1 MSAYDRLLSQID
13 SFIRKFYK
21 NQIVKGL
28 LLFLGIFVFSFVLVI
43 SLEFIGRFNSWVRGV
58 LFFTFLIGN
67 AIVLYKYIFI
77 PILRLNSFGERIDR
91 YQASDII
98 GKYFPTI
105 SDRLLNTLQLNDQ
118 MDQNSADFELLNA
131 SVQQRSSSMGTI
143 PFSDSINI
151 GENKKYL
158 SWVLPILLIFIAIG
172 IFKPGVISQGTER
185 VVNFSEEFKVPP
197 PFRFNLIPI
206 SKEIEEGD
214 NYSFTLELVG
224 DDLPNKVFI
233 DSDRGRFL
241 LSKVSKNS
249 YKGSIT
255 QVRKDLQ
262 FHFDANDFKSDEFS
276 VKVLSKT
283 AINRIEAELIYP
295 SYLGID
301 NETIDNAGDLT
312 IYEGTQVKWNIST
325 KNTKQVDFQINNKI
339 SSFKSTGFSFSSVF
353 SENSQGLIA
362 LYNFATPKIDSSFF
376 QIDVIKDAFPTIIVE
391 EIKDSLKD
399 GLRYFSGSV
408 SDDYGLS
415 SLLFIYTITDD
426 KGISRTEKINV
437 NQVSGTES
445 PFDFAVDFRREKLNL
460 NDRISYYF
468 LVFDNDGVNG
478 AKKTKSRIFNYQLP
492 SLTELNE
499 LREENRSET
508 RENMIDLMKQAD
520 QFKKD
525 LDRLR
530 KEAMDSK
537 ESSWQKQQQIN
548 QLKEEQKSLI
558 ENLQKMQE
566 NMQQNLEE
574 KDQLSEMDKEIL
586 EQQEL
591 INNLLE
597 ELMDDELKDLLDEL
611 EKLMQEQNK
620 DKMDE
625 KFDEL
630 EMSSE
635 DMKKQLDRTMEM
647 LKKLQVNEKID
658 EIENEL
664 KALADEQRKLEN
676 KTKDKKDINDV
687 DVKKQEDINKK
698 FEDIKKDMDDLD
710 SLNNDLN
717 HPLDLDK
724 QEEKQEDIENEL
736 NDSKDKLEKNKGKKA
751 SESQQGAAEKMDE
764 MAAELDSQQ
773 QQSNQQQQSEDIE
786 LLRSILENLLQ
797 LSFSQENNMTELSH
811 LQENDP
817 AYRRESRTQRNIID
831 DTKVVRDSLYA
842 LAERQ
847 PMIASFIDDELNKI
861 QANHSLIVE
870 DMDERRRKELQ
881 IHQQYVMTSFNNLA
895 LMLDESLQQ
904 MQSQMKSMKEGAGNC
919 SKPGGKGKPKAG
931 NKPSLGDMKQMLKE
945 QLDAMKKG
953 PNKGGKKPGD
963 KDGKG
968 EGKGKKPGQGQ
979 GQMGMGNKQISKMA
993 AQQSMMRQRLEEL
1006 RNELNKDG
1014 KGSGDKLNPLIKELK
1029 QQEKDLINK
1038 RTGSEMIERQQRIL
1052 TRLLES
1058 EEALNERGLDEKR
1071 ESKSGNN
1078 ENNSNQI
1085 QFKEYNKNKLKQ
1097 IELLR
1102 SIDPSYKK
1110 YYKDKANEYFNRVL

>member
-43 SLEFIGRFNSWVRGV
+43 SLEFIGRFNSWVRGI
-58 LFFTFLIGN
+58 LFFSFLIVNG
-67 AIVLYKYIFI
+67 IVLYKYIFI
-77 PILRLNSFGERIDR
+77 PVLRLNSFGDRIDR

-98 GKYFPTI
+98 GKYFPSI
-105 SDRLLNTLQLNDQ
+105 SDRLLNTLQLKDQ

-151 GENKKYL
+151 GENRKYL
-158 SWVLPILLIFIAIG
+158 SWVLPILMVFIAIG

-185 VVNFSEEFKVPP
+185 VVNFSNEFKIPP
-197 PFRFNLIPI
+197 PFQFNLIPVA
-206 SKEIEEGD
+206 KEVEEGD

-224 DDLPNKVFI
+224 DDLPKKVFI
-233 DSDRGRFL
+233 ESDRGRFL

-249 YKGSIT
+249 FKGSIP
-255 QVRKDLQ
+255 QVRKNLA
-262 FHFDANDFKSDEFS
+262 FHFEANDFKSEVFH
-276 VKVLSKT
+276 VNVLSKT
-283 AINRIEAELIYP
+283 AINRIQAELIYP

-312 IYEGTQVKWNIST
+312 IFEGTQVKWNIST
-325 KNTKQVDFQINNKI
+325 KNTKLVDFQVNNKV
-339 SSFKSTGFSFSSVF
+339 SSFKSTGFSISNVF
-353 SENSQGLIA
+353 LDNAQGLIA
-362 LYNFATPKIDSSFF
+362 LHNSSSSKVDTSFF
-376 QIDVIKDAFPTIIVE
+376 QIDVIKDAYPKIVVE
-391 EIKDSLKD
+391 EVKDSIKD
-399 GLRYFSGSV
+399 GLRYFSGSI

-415 SLLFIYTITDD
+415 SLFFIYTITDE
-426 KGISRTEKINV
+426 KGISRSEKINV
-437 NQVSGTES
+437 SKVSGTEL
-445 PFDFAVDFRREKLNL
+445 PFDFAVDFRREKLKL
-460 NDRISYYF
+460 NDRITYYF

-478 AKKTKSRIFNYQLP
+478 AKKTKSRVFNYQLP
-492 SLTELNE
+492 SLSELNE

-508 RENMIDLMKQAD
+508 RDNMIDLMKQAD

-525 LDRLR
+525 LERLR

-566 NMQQNLEE
+566 NTQQSLED

-664 KALADEQRKLEN
+664 KELADEQRKLEN
-676 KTKDKKDINDV
+676 ETKGKKNISDN
-687 DVKKQEDINKK
+687 DVKKQDDINKK
-698 FEDIKKDMDDLD
+698 FEDIKNDMDILD

-717 HPLDLDK
+717 HPLDIDK
-724 QEEKQEDIENEL
+724 QENKQEDIDQEL
-736 NDSKDKLEKNKGKKA
+736 NDSKENLEKNKGKKA
-751 SESQQGAAEKMDE
+751 SENQQGAAEKMDE
-764 MAAELDSQQ
+764 MAAELDRQQQESAQQ
-773 QQSNQQQQSEDIE
+773 QQGEDIE
-786 LLRSILENLLQ
+786 LLRSILENLLN
-797 LSFSQENNMTELSH
+797 LSFSQESNMNELKH

-831 DTKVVRDSLYA
+831 DTKIVRDSLYA

-861 QANHSLIVE
+861 QTNHSLIIE

-904 MQSQMKSMKEGAGNC
+904 MQAQMKGMKKGEGNC

-953 PNKGGKKPGD
+953 SNKGGKKPGD
-963 KDGKG
+963 KEGKG
-968 EGKGKKPGQGQ
+968 QGKKPGQGQ

-993 AQQSMMRQRLEEL
+993 AQQSMMRKRLEEL

-1014 KGSGDKLNPLIKELK
+1014 KGSGNKLNPLIKELE

-1058 EEALNERGLDEKR
+1058 EKALNERGLDEKR

-1085 QFKEYNKNKLKQ
+1085 QFKEYTKNKLKQ
-1097 IELLR
+1097 IELLK